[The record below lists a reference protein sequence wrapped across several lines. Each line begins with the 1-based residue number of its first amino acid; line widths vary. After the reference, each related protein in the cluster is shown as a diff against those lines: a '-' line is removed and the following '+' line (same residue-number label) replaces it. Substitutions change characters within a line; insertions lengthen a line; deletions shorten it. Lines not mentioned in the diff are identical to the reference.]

1 MPPADPARE
10 ELHALLGERTRE
22 LAEAKAEAVRADR
35 AKGEFLSAM
44 SHDLRTPLNAILGF
58 GQLLELSKLG
68 QPDRDSVEQILR
80 AGRQLLAMIDDILEF
95 TRVDSGRLTLA
106 IEPIVVKE
114 AVREA
119 MDLVRMQAVEG
130 GVLLEWPS
138 GADPGL
144 AVLADRRRLVQ
155 VLLNLLVNA
164 VKFSR
169 KGGTVTV
176 AAEPLGEE
184 RARIIVRDTGIG
196 ISPERIPRIFEPFE
210 ADPDGRSGSRSI
222 GLGLAVGSR
231 LVRAMGGSISVESQ
245 VGSGTAFSLDLPRA
259 DSPITAGS
267 FPGSAETGAD
277 RSVPTILYIE
287 DNLPNITLVQRLLGR
302 HGDVRMLAAMQGRLG
317 LELAREHLPDL
328 ILLDLRLPDVTP
340 EEMLRELKADTRT
353 RDIPVVMLSSEETP
367 SRMGEMR
374 ALGASDYLTKPINVA
389 AFLATVDA
397 IFGTS

>member
-1 MPPADPARE
+1 
-10 ELHALLGERTRE
+10 
-22 LAEAKAEAVRADR
+22 
-35 AKGEFLSAM
+35 M

-106 IEPIVVKE
+106 IEPIVVTE

-119 MDLVRMQAVEG
+119 MDLVRTQAVEG

-164 VKFSR
+164 VRFSR
-169 KGGTVTV
+169 EGGTVTV

-184 RARIIVRDTGIG
+184 RARIVVRDTGIG

-210 ADPDGRSGSRSI
+210 ADPGGRSGSRSI
-222 GLGLAVGSR
+222 GLGLALGSR

-267 FPGSAETGAD
+267 LPGSPETGTD

-302 HGDVRMLAAMQGRLG
+302 HGKVRMLAAMQGRLG

-367 SRMGEMR
+367 SRMGEML
-374 ALGASDYLTKPINVA
+374 ALGASDYLTKPIDVA
-389 AFLATVDA
+389 AFLATVAA

>member
-1 MPPADPARE
+1 MPPPDPARE
-10 ELHALLGERTRE
+10 ELEARVAERTRE

-58 GQLLELSKLG
+58 GQLLELSRLG
-68 QPDRDSVEQILR
+68 EPDRDSVQQILR

-106 IEPIVVKE
+106 IEPIVVAE

-119 MDLVRMQAVEG
+119 MDVARTQAVER
-130 GVLLEWPS
+130 GVQLDWSS
-138 GADPGL
+138 GAETGL
-144 AVLADRRRLVQ
+144 AVLVDRRRLVQ

-164 VKFSR
+164 VRFSHE
-169 KGGTVTV
+169 GGTVTV

-184 RARIIVRDTGIG
+184 RARIIVRDSGVGIG
-196 ISPERIPRIFEPFE
+196 PERIPRIFEPFE
-210 ADPDGRSGSRSI
+210 VDPGGRSGSRSV

-245 VGSGTAFSLDLPRA
+245 LGSGSAFSLDLPRA
-259 DSPITAGS
+259 DSPITADL
-267 FPGSAETGAD
+267 PTPSAAGD
-277 RSVPTILYIE
+277 GPVRTILYVE
-287 DNLPNITLVQRLLGR
+287 DNLTNIALVQRLLGR
-302 HGDVRMLAAMQGRLG
+302 DRDVRMLAAMQGRLG

-340 EEMLRELKADTRT
+340 EEMLRELKADPRT
-353 RDIPVVMLSSEETP
+353 RGIPVVMLSSEETP

-374 ALGASDYLTKPINVA
+374 ALGASDYLTKPIDVA

>member
-1 MPPADPARE
+1 MAPADSAPE
-10 ELHALLGERTRE
+10 ELEARVSERTRE

-68 QPDRDSVEQILR
+68 EPDRDSVVQILR

-106 IEPIVVKE
+106 IEPILVDE

-119 MDLVRMQAVEG
+119 MDLVRTQAVER
-130 GVLLEWPS
+130 GVQLGWPS
-138 GADPGL
+138 RADPEL

-169 KGGTVTV
+169 EGGTVTV

-196 ISPERIPRIFEPFE
+196 ISPERIPRIFEPIA
-210 ADPDGRSGSRSI
+210 ADHRRQPGVREVDI
-222 GLGLAVGSR
+222 GLAIGSR
-231 LVRAMGGSISVESQ
+231 LARAMGGSISVESEL
-245 VGSGTAFSLDLPRA
+245 GSGSTFSLDLPRA

-267 FPGSAETGAD
+267 YHGSAETGAD
-277 RSVPTILYIE
+277 RSVPTVLYIE

-340 EEMLRELKADTRT
+340 EEMLRELKADPRT
-353 RDIPVVMLSSEETP
+353 RDIPVVMLSSEATP
-367 SRMGEMR
+367 SRMDEMR
-374 ALGASDYLTKPINVA
+374 ALGASDYLTKPIDVT
-389 AFLATVDA
+389 AFLAAVDA